1 MTELRRWSEEG
12 ATARE
17 MTLLDASRRQRLPEH
32 TLARTLRAVG
42 VATAATA
49 VGTTSTAAAA
59 TQGGLTVASKV
70 LILSLLGSGV
80 VTGGLVVR
88 AAHHQAQTTATS
100 VAAPAPRPASANP
113 APIETPSPAPPA
125 ASAAVAEPPAPAAA
139 PAPPAR
145 SSSLSSSDR
154 LSREVKSLELAHRA
168 LVEHDPQGALGLL
181 DRYRA
186 QFPAGSLASD
196 AIVLRAQALLASG
209 NRAGAQ
215 ALADTYSAAHPDS
228 PFARRLQ
235 EIVRGK

>member
-12 ATARE
+12 ATAQE
-17 MTLLDASRRQRLPEH
+17 MTLLDASRRQSVPEH

-42 VATAATA
+42 VAAAATA

-59 TQGGLTVASKV
+59 TQGGLTLASKV
-70 LILSLLGSGV
+70 LILSLVGSGV
-80 VTGGLVVR
+80 VAGGLAVR
-88 AAHHQAQTTATS
+88 AAHHQAQTTVTS

-113 APIETPSPAPPA
+113 APIETPIPAPPA
-125 ASAAVAEPPAPAAA
+125 VSAAVAEPPAPAAA

-145 SSSLSSSDR
+145 PASSSDR
-154 LSREVKSLELAHRA
+154 LSREVKALELAHRA